1 MKLNTSQEQLRY
13 FIATCQSSQ
22 KIRKIFL
29 FRLSISVPIWSHEKS
44 YKTPLRRKIQ
54 IDMLG
59 AKVTIVET
67 ILWSLFTNLN
77 QWCKIQTFFTNR
89 TKMSLR
95 TTPLLRHRFVSS
107 LYIRFAWTICL
118 FLWWTTQKSVWG
130 YLHFIV
136 KLSSFCLRV

>member
-77 QWCKIQTFFTNR
+77 QWCKIHKQNENVA
-89 TKMSLR
+89 KDHS
-95 TTPLLRHRFVSS
+95 TT
-107 LYIRFAWTICL
+107 
-118 FLWWTTQKSVWG
+118 TT
-130 YLHFIV
+130 
-136 KLSSFCLRV
+136 SFC